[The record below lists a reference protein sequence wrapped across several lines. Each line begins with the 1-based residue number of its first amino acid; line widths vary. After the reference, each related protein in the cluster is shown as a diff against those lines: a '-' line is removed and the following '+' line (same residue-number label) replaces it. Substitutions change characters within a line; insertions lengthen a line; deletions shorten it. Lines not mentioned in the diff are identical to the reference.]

1 MRTTIMNRKKRNHE
15 DDDHIL
21 IVNSLK
27 QKPYKKNN
35 NAMMQMNMRE
45 NRCLGDLESSDKNG
59 GNHTFI
65 VRISDRST
73 NKNL

>member
-1 MRTTIMNRKKRNHE
+1 
-15 DDDHIL
+15 
-21 IVNSLK
+21 
-27 QKPYKKNN
+27 
-35 NAMMQMNMRE
+35 MNMRE

-73 NKNL
+73 KKTYDEIMNIKICRNDDDNAW